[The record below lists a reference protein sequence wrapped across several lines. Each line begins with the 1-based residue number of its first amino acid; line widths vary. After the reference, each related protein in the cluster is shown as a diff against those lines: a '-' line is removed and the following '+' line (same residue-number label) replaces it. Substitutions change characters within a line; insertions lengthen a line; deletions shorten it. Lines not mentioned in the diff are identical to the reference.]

1 MGARAEYEGLIRRSD
16 EFYLTAELQAE
27 RKMYDLA
34 VFSLEQ
40 SLQLFLKATLLKLGV
55 DFPRTHSV
63 RRLLDVLSQV
73 GGKEEIRQLLSVYSV
88 ELGSLEDAYIVSR
101 YVARQY
107 TSEEFERLRV
117 VVKRVRE
124 VVGGAL
130 G

>member
-107 TSEEFERLRV
+107 TSEEFERLRA